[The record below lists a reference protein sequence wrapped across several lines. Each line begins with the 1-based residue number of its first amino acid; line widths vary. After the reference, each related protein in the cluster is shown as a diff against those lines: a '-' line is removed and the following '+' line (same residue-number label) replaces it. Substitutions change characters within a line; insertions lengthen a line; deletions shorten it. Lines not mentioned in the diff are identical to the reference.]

1 MTAAESIVALAAALE
16 AQRPPAGSPAA
27 IFVSGI
33 HLWLSEGGTLDQA
46 LNLVSSGPGK
56 DSARTLFLRK
66 QRDFH
71 LQQAHR
77 LCEGGSHWSRSVTLA
92 AEVNR
97 FESILWPRWRDRE
110 EPPEGCSGLRG
121 HLFFARKSGELPASI
136 TGLHRICA
144 ATTNPR
150 IHCAQVAPE

>member
-46 LNLVSSGPGK
+46 LNLVSGGPGK
-56 DSARTLFLRK
+56 DSARTLYLRK

-71 LQQAHR
+71 LRQAHQ
-77 LCEGGSHWSRSVTLA
+77 LCEGSPWARSVTLA
-92 AEVNR
+92 GEIRRYLGAIE
-97 FESILWPRWRDRE
+97 PRWRDLDS
-110 EPPEGCSGLRG
+110 PPPTASQLRT
-121 HLFFARKSGELPASI
+121 HLFFARKSGELPTSVRQVHLI
-136 TGLHRICA
+136 CTGF
-144 ATTNPR
+144 
-150 IHCAQVAPE
+150 